1 MTTTKPALM
10 DEWSTLPWKK
20 IELSVFKLQQRIYRA
35 SERGDVKTIHN
46 SNGCFSTHGRQNYWR
61 SEKSRRTIKERK
73 QPE

>member
-10 DEWSTLPWKK
+10 DEWSALPWKK

-46 SNGCFSTHGRQNYWR
+46 LQINLILS
-61 SEKSRRTIKERK
+61 
-73 QPE
+73 